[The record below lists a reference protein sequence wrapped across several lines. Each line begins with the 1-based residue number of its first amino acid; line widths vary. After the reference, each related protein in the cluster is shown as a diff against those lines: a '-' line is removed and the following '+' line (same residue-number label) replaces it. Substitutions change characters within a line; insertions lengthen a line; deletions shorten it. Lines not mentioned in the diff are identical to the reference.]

1 MKDDAPPPGKEVRK
15 TLRREM
21 EGVVASRGAMLSR
34 TISVDR
40 GVDGH
45 RKVDVVG
52 AEAVV

>member
-1 MKDDAPPPGKEVRK
+1 
-15 TLRREM
+15 M

-34 TISVDR
+34 TLSVDR

-52 AEAVV
+52 AEAVVRVDVLYRRMEKKSATV